1 MREVGSALDP
11 RPATGAAPPSA
22 HGYAGALP
30 ERPPGTRASATGPAG
45 RARVRAAQA
54 RAGRREPGPRR
65 GALLGRGAEAPAP
78 PPAGAAR
85 APAAPAAR
93 AAARA
98 GPAAAPRGAGPG
110 RKSAALPP
118 SRGSGV
124 SRRCDARATGAAPGW
139 DVRRGSPGA
148 RAGRAAPPCPPSQG
162 TPFRW
167 EKVDLKRVCVC
178 VRGGP

>member
-22 HGYAGALP
+22 HGYAGAIL
-30 ERPPGTRASATGPAG
+30 ERPPGTRAPATGPAG

-65 GALLGRGAEAPAP
+65 GALWRGAEAPAP

-110 RKSAALPP
+110 RKSGSPPALPP

-139 DVRRGSPGA
+139 GVRRGSPGA
-148 RAGRAAPPCPPSQG
+148 GAGWAAPPCPPG
-162 TPFRW
+162 RDTPFRR
-167 EKVDLKRVCVC
+167 EKVDLKG
-178 VRGGP
+178 RG